1 MSVRGTIWTRL
12 GLGTLW
18 SSIKGLFLHPLRSLL
33 TILGVAIGVSSVIWL
48 LAIGEGIGTAVQKQ
62 IEGLGADNVIVRSIK
77 PPAETTAGQRGI
89 FPYGITR
96 EDLARIKQT
105 IPTIRRAIPI
115 REVRREFRYE
125 DRLIDGRMVGCT
137 PAYAEVV
144 RLEVERGRFL
154 DDSDGAEQQ
163 NVCVLSAE
171 TADKLFQHQDPLGRS
186 VKIERDYYRVV
197 GILKERPPSA
207 AVGGSL
213 AAQDYSRDIYVPIET
228 LWLRVGD
235 LVLTRRSGSF
245 EGERVQ
251 LSQITLQVD
260 DVSHVV
266 ETAEIIKAT
275 LSPHH
280 VHVDYGITVPLELL
294 ERARAMRLMFMLFLG
309 IIAVISLLV
318 GGIGIM
324 NIMLATVTERTKEIG
339 IRRALGARQRDITIQ
354 FLRETVTLS
363 VMGGAV
369 GVAAGFA
376 CRPSI
381 NLLRWLIERLSPSV
395 MAQMPDVIRTM
406 EPMVVN
412 WSVPLAFAISVMVG
426 ITFGLY
432 PAMQAARLD
441 PIEAL
446 RHE

>member
-1 MSVRGTIWTRL
+1 MVGSF
-12 GLGTLW
+12 W
-18 SSIKGLFLHPLRSLL
+18 SSLRSLFLHPLRSLL
-33 TILGVAIGVSSVIWL
+33 TILGVAIGVASVIWL
-48 LAIGEGIGTAVQKQ
+48 LAIGEGIGQAVQKQ
-62 IEGLGADNVIVRSIK
+62 IEGLGADNIIVRTIK
-77 PPAETTAGQRGI
+77 PPAETNSGRRGF

-96 EDLARIKQT
+96 DDLARIMET
-105 IPTIRRAIPI
+105 LPTVKRAVPI

-125 DRLIDGRMVGCT
+125 DRLVDGRMVGCI
-137 PAYAEVV
+137 PEYAEIT
-144 RLEVERGRFL
+144 RLEIDRGRFL
-154 DDSDGAEQQ
+154 TENDCNQRL

-171 TADKLFQHQDPLGRS
+171 TAEKLFPYEDPLERAI
-186 VKIERDYYRVV
+186 KIERDYYRVV
-197 GILKERPPSA
+197 GLVKQRAPSA
-207 AVGGSL
+207 GIGGSL
-213 AAQDYSRDIYVPIET
+213 EAQDFSRDVYVPIET

-235 LVLTRRSGSF
+235 LVFTRRSGSF

-251 LSQITLQVD
+251 LSQITLQAVD
-260 DVSHVV
+260 VAHVL
-266 ETAEIIKAT
+266 ETAEIVKST
-275 LSPHH
+275 LAPHH
-280 VHVDYGITVPLELL
+280 PTADYGITIPLELL

-339 IRRALGARQRDITIQ
+339 IRRALGAKQRDITRQ

-363 VMGGAV
+363 VMGGM
-369 GVAAGFA
+369 AGILAGLA
-376 CRPSI
+376 CAPCI
-381 NLLRWLIERLSPSV
+381 NLMRWGIEKIVPNV

-406 EPMVVN
+406 EPTIVN

-426 ITFGLY
+426 VVFGLY
-432 PAMQAARLD
+432 PAMQAAKMD

>member
-1 MSVRGTIWTRL
+1 MIEFFGTFIRSF
-12 GLGTLW
+12 W
-18 SSIKGLFLHPLRSLL
+18 SSVKGLFLHPLRSLL

-48 LAIGEGIGTAVQKQ
+48 LAIGEGIGQAVQKQ

-77 PPAETTAGQRGI
+77 PPAEATAGQRGI
-89 FPYGITR
+89 IPYGITR
-96 EDLARIKQT
+96 DDLARLKET
-105 IPTIRRAIPI
+105 LPTIKRAIPI

-125 DRLIDGRMVGCT
+125 DRLVDGRMVGCT
-137 PAYAEVV
+137 PDYAEVT
-144 RLEVERGRFL
+144 RLEVDRGRFL
-154 DDSDGAEQQ
+154 DRSDGAEQQ
-163 NVCVLSAE
+163 NVCVLAAE
-171 TADKLFQHQDPLGRS
+171 TADRLFAHQDPLGRS
-186 VKIERDYYRVV
+186 VKIERDYYQVV
-197 GILKERPPSA
+197 GVLKERAPSA
-207 AVGGSL
+207 AIGGSM
-213 AAQDYSRDIYVPIET
+213 AAQDFSRDVYVPIET
-228 LWLRVGD
+228 LWLRIGD

-260 DVSHVV
+260 EVAHVV
-266 ETAEIIKAT
+266 ETAEIVKST
-275 LSPHH
+275 LGPHH
-280 VHVDYGITVPLELL
+280 KTVDFGITVPLELL

-309 IIAVISLLV
+309 IIAIISLLV

-324 NIMLATVTERTKEIG
+324 NNMLATVTERTKEIG
-339 IRRALGARQRDITIQ
+339 IRRALGARQRDITRQ

-369 GVAAGFA
+369 GVLAGFA

-381 NLLRWLIERLSPSV
+381 NLVRWGIEKLSPST
-395 MAQMPDVIRTM
+395 MSQMPDVIRTM
-406 EPMVVN
+406 EPTVVN
-412 WSVPLAFAISVMVG
+412 WSVPLAFAISVLVG

>member
-1 MSVRGTIWTRL
+1 MTGAYL
-12 GLGTLW
+12 QAFW
-18 SSIKGLFLHPLRSLL
+18 SSVKGLFLHPLRSLL

-48 LAIGEGIGTAVQKQ
+48 LAIGEGIGRAVQKQ

-77 PPAETTAGQRGI
+77 PPAETTAGRRGI

-96 EDLARIKQT
+96 DDLARLKET
-105 IPTIRRAIPI
+105 LPTIKRAIPI
-115 REVRREFRYE
+115 REVRREFRHE
-125 DRLIDGRMVGCT
+125 DRLVDGRMVGCT
-137 PAYAEVV
+137 PDYAEVT
-144 RLEVERGRFL
+144 RLEVDRGRFL
-154 DDSDGAEQQ
+154 EESDGVQQQ
-163 NVCVLSAE
+163 NVCVLAAE
-171 TADKLFQHQDPLGRS
+171 TADRLFGHQDPLGRS
-186 VKIERDYYRVV
+186 VKIERDYYRIV
-197 GILKERPPSA
+197 GVLKEHAPSA

-213 AAQDYSRDIYVPIET
+213 SAQDFSRDIYVPLET

-260 DVSHVV
+260 EVAHVV
-266 ETAEIIKAT
+266 ETAEIIKST
-275 LSPHH
+275 LAPHH
-280 VHVDYGITVPLELL
+280 ETVDYGVTVPLELL

-309 IIAVISLLV
+309 IIAIISLLV

-339 IRRALGARQRDITIQ
+339 IRRALGARQRDITRQ

-369 GVAAGFA
+369 GILAGFA

-381 NLLRWLIERLSPSV
+381 NFIRWGIEKLSPNV
-395 MAQMPDVIRTM
+395 MSQMPDVIRTM
-406 EPMVVN
+406 EPTVVN
-412 WSVPLAFAISVMVG
+412 WSVPLAFAISVLVG

-432 PAMQAARLD
+432 PAIQAARLD

>member
-1 MSVRGTIWTRL
+1 VIGSLVSTF
-12 GLGTLW
+12 W
-18 SSIKGLFLHPLRSLL
+18 SSVKGLFLHPLRSLL

-48 LAIGEGIGTAVQKQ
+48 LAIGEGIGQAVQKQ

-77 PPAETTAGQRGI
+77 PPAETTAGRRGI

-96 EDLARIKQT
+96 DDLARLKQT
-105 IPTIRRAIPI
+105 LPTIKRAIPI
-115 REVRREFRYE
+115 REVRREFRFE
-125 DRLIDGRMVGCT
+125 DKLVDGRMVGCT
-137 PAYAEVV
+137 SDYAEIT

-154 DDSDGAEQQ
+154 NESDGAEQQ
-163 NVCVLSAE
+163 NICVLAAE
-171 TADKLFQHQDPLGRS
+171 TADRLFGHQDPLGRA
-186 VKIERDYYRVV
+186 VKIERDYYQVV
-197 GILKERPPSA
+197 GILKERAPSA

-235 LVLTRRSGSF
+235 LVMTRRSGSF

-260 DVSHVV
+260 SVKHVV

-275 LSPHH
+275 LAPHH
-280 VHVDYGITVPLELL
+280 PNTDYGITVPLELL

-339 IRRALGARQRDITIQ
+339 IRRALGARQRDITVQ

-369 GVAAGFA
+369 GVLAGFA

-381 NLLRWLIERLSPSV
+381 NLMRWGIEKISPAV
-395 MAQMPDVIRTM
+395 MSQMPDVIRTM
-406 EPMVVN
+406 EPAVVN
-412 WSVPLAFAISVMVG
+412 WSVPLAFAISVMIG

-432 PAMQAARLD
+432 PAMQAAKLD

>member
-1 MSVRGTIWTRL
+1 MIGAFIRSF
-12 GLGTLW
+12 W
-18 SSIKGLFLHPLRSLL
+18 SSVKGLFLHPLRSLL

-48 LAIGEGIGTAVQKQ
+48 LAIGEGIGRAVQKQ

-77 PPAETTAGQRGI
+77 PPAETNAGRRGI

-96 EDLARIKQT
+96 EDLARLKET
-105 IPTIRRAIPI
+105 LPTIKRAIPI

-137 PAYAEVV
+137 PDYGEIN
-144 RLEVERGRFL
+144 RLEVDRGRFL
-154 DDSDGAEQQ
+154 DESDGAEQQ
-163 NVCVLSAE
+163 NVCVLAAE
-171 TADKLFQHQDPLGRS
+171 TADRLFQHADPLGRS
-186 VKIERDYYRVV
+186 VKIERDYYRIV
-197 GILKERPPSA
+197 GILKERAPSA

-213 AAQDYSRDIYVPIET
+213 SAQDYSRDIYVPIET

-235 LVLTRRSGSF
+235 LVVTRRSGSF

-260 DVSHVV
+260 EVAHVV

-275 LSPHH
+275 LAPHH
-280 VHVDYGITVPLELL
+280 PTVDYGITVPLELL

-309 IIAVISLLV
+309 IIAVISLMV

-339 IRRALGARQRDITIQ
+339 IRRALGARQRDIRSQ

-363 VMGGAV
+363 VMGGTV
-369 GVAAGFA
+369 GVLAGFA

-381 NLLRWLIERLSPSV
+381 NLMRWGIEKLSPTV
-395 MAQMPDVIRTM
+395 MSQMPDVIRTM
-406 EPMVVN
+406 EPAVVN
-412 WSVPLAFAISVMVG
+412 WSVPLAFAISVLVG

>member
-1 MSVRGTIWTRL
+1 MNWNPATTVRSY
-12 GLGTLW
+12 W
-18 SSIKGLFLHPLRSLL
+18 SSVKGLFLHPLRSLL

-48 LAIGEGIGTAVQKQ
+48 LAIGEGIGRAVQKQ

-77 PPAETTAGQRGI
+77 PPAETTAGKRGI

-96 EDLARIKQT
+96 DDLARIEET
-105 IPTIRRAIPI
+105 LPTIKRAVPI
-115 REVRREFRYE
+115 REVRREFRYD

-137 PAYAEVV
+137 RDYAEIA
-144 RLEVERGRFL
+144 RLEVDRGRFL
-154 DDSDGAEQQ
+154 DATDGAEQL
-163 NVCVLSAE
+163 NVCVLAAE
-171 TADKLFQHQDPLGRS
+171 TADRLFLHEDPLGRA

-197 GILKERPPSA
+197 GILKVRAPSSG
-207 AVGGSL
+207 VGGSL

-275 LSPHH
+275 LAPHH
-280 VHVDYGITVPLELL
+280 PEADFGITVPLELL

-339 IRRALGARQRDITIQ
+339 IRRALGARQRDITSQ
-354 FLRETVTLS
+354 FLRETVALS
-363 VMGGAV
+363 VLGGVV
-369 GVAAGFA
+369 GITAGFA

-381 NLLRWLIERLSPSV
+381 NMMRWGIEKLSPSV

-406 EPMVVN
+406 EPVVVN
-412 WSVPLAFAISVMVG
+412 WSVPLAFAISVLVG
-426 ITFGLY
+426 VTFGLY

>member
-1 MSVRGTIWTRL
+1 MVGSF
-12 GLGTLW
+12 W
-18 SSIKGLFLHPLRSLL
+18 SSLRSLFLHPLRSLL
-33 TILGVAIGVSSVIWL
+33 TILGVAIGVASVIWL
-48 LAIGEGIGTAVQKQ
+48 LAIGEGIGQAVQKQ
-62 IEGLGADNVIVRSIK
+62 IEGLGADNIIVRTIK
-77 PPAETTAGQRGI
+77 PPAETNSGRRGF

-96 EDLARIKQT
+96 DDLARIMET
-105 IPTIRRAIPI
+105 LPTVKRAVPI

-125 DRLIDGRMVGCT
+125 DRLVDGRMVGCI
-137 PAYAEVV
+137 PEYAEIT
-144 RLEVERGRFL
+144 RLEIDRGRFL
-154 DDSDGAEQQ
+154 TENDCNQRL

-171 TADKLFQHQDPLGRS
+171 TAEKLFPYEDPLERAI
-186 VKIERDYYRVV
+186 KIERDYYRVV
-197 GILKERPPSA
+197 GLVKQRAPSA
-207 AVGGSL
+207 GIGGSL
-213 AAQDYSRDIYVPIET
+213 EAQDFSRDVYVPIET

-235 LVLTRRSGSF
+235 LVFTRRSGSF

-251 LSQITLQVD
+251 LSQITLQAVD
-260 DVSHVV
+260 VAHVL
-266 ETAEIIKAT
+266 ETAEIVKST
-275 LSPHH
+275 LAPHH
-280 VHVDYGITVPLELL
+280 PTADYGITIPLELL

-339 IRRALGARQRDITIQ
+339 IRRALGAKQRDITRQ

-363 VMGGAV
+363 VMGGM
-369 GVAAGFA
+369 AGILAGLA
-376 CRPSI
+376 CGPCI
-381 NLLRWLIERLSPSV
+381 NLMRWGIEKIVPNV

-406 EPMVVN
+406 EPTIVN

-426 ITFGLY
+426 VVFGLY
-432 PAMQAARLD
+432 PAMQAAKMD

>member
-1 MSVRGTIWTRL
+1 VSP
-12 GLGTLW
+12 TLFW
-18 SSIKGLFLHPLRSLL
+18 SSVKGLFLHPLRSLL

-48 LAIGEGIGTAVQKQ
+48 LAIGEGIGRAVQKQ

-77 PPAETTAGQRGI
+77 PPAEATAGMRGI

-96 EDLARIKQT
+96 DDLARIKAT
-105 IPTIRRAIPI
+105 LPTLKRAIPI
-115 REVRREFRYE
+115 REVRREFRYQ
-125 DRLIDGRMVGCT
+125 DRLVDGRMVGCT
-137 PAYAEVV
+137 ADYADVN
-144 RLEVERGRFL
+144 RLEVDRGRFL
-154 DDSDGAEQQ
+154 NESDASEQQ
-163 NVCVLSAE
+163 NICVLSAE
-171 TADKLFQHQDPLGRS
+171 TAERLFAHEDPLGRS
-186 VKIERDYYRVV
+186 VKIERDYYQIV
-197 GILKERPPSA
+197 GILKERAPSA

-251 LSQITLQVD
+251 LSQITLQID
-260 DVSHVV
+260 DVAHVV

-275 LSPHH
+275 LAPHH
-280 VHVDYGITVPLELL
+280 PSVDYGITVPLELL

-309 IIAVISLLV
+309 IIAIISLLV

-324 NIMLATVTERTKEIG
+324 NIMLATVTERTREIG
-339 IRRALGARQRDITIQ
+339 IRRALGARQRDITSQ

-369 GVAAGFA
+369 GILAGFG

-381 NLLRWLIERLSPSV
+381 NLLRWGIGKLSPTV
-395 MAQMPDVIRTM
+395 MAQMPDVIRDM
-406 EPMVVN
+406 EPVVVN

-426 ITFGLY
+426 VTFGIY

>member
-1 MSVRGTIWTRL
+1 MATFRTY
-12 GLGTLW
+12 W
-18 SSIKGLFLHPLRSLL
+18 SSVKGLFLHPLRSLL

-48 LAIGEGIGTAVQKQ
+48 LAIGEGIGQAVQKQ

-77 PPAETTAGQRGI
+77 PPAETTAGKRGI

-96 EDLARIKQT
+96 DDLARLQET
-105 IPTIRRAIPI
+105 VPTIKRAVPI
-115 REVRREFRYE
+115 REVRREFRFD

-137 PAYAEVV
+137 TDYADVT
-144 RLEVERGRFL
+144 RLEIDRGRFL
-154 DDSDGAEQQ
+154 NDSDSAEQL
-163 NVCVLSAE
+163 NVCVLAAE
-171 TADKLFQHQDPLGRS
+171 TAERLFQHLDPLGRS
-186 VKIERDYYRVV
+186 VKIERDYYQVV
-197 GILKERPPSA
+197 GILKPRAPSSGI
-207 AVGGSL
+207 GGSL

-260 DVSHVV
+260 KVAHVV

-275 LSPHH
+275 LLPHH
-280 VHVDYGITVPLELL
+280 PDTDFGITVPLELL

-324 NIMLATVTERTKEIG
+324 NIMLATVTERTREIG
-339 IRRALGARQRDITIQ
+339 IRRALGARQRDIRSQ
-354 FLRETVTLS
+354 FLSETVSLS
-363 VMGGAV
+363 VLGGAV
-369 GVAAGFA
+369 GIIAGFA

-381 NLLRWLIERLSPSV
+381 NVMRWGVEKLSPTV

-406 EPMVVN
+406 EPVVVN

-426 ITFGLY
+426 VTFGLY
-432 PAMQAARLD
+432 PAIQAARLD